1 MSIEALLSSGDG
13 SDRAVDLREGAVDR
27 IRDDELLWVDVSGD
41 DESELRIVRDAL
53 GLEGDVAEALGGD
66 LGEAPDARV
75 LSDGVEL
82 TLLWFDE
89 GDEKP
94 APVRVLAGSGWVITR
109 HPQPLER
116 LDQQREKIT
125 DQREIGLLRPVEF
138 VAAILGWHVDAF
150 VRTAA
155 SFEREVDR
163 LDTQALRTDRDLL
176 DSLVAMRQRIARA
189 RRLAAAHGSVYAE
202 ITGPDFLPG
211 LDDADAALLA
221 QVSERLE
228 RATAGIAN
236 VREMLIGT
244 FDVYMTR
251 VAQRTNDVMR
261 LLTWVSVLLL
271 PAVVIAGVM
280 GMNFKL
286 GFFDN
291 PSYFFVVIGLMV
303 LLAIT
308 TLVVARWRGW
318 L

>member
-1 MSIEALLSSGDG
+1 MSIEALLSSADG
-13 SDRAVDLREGAVDR
+13 SDRAVDLRDGTVDR

-41 DESELRIVRDAL
+41 EEEELQIVSDAL
-53 GLEGDVAEALGGD
+53 GLGGDLAEALGGD
-66 LGEAPDARV
+66 LGETPDARV

-94 APVRVLAGSGWVITR
+94 APMLVLAGSGWVITR
-109 HPQPLER
+109 HPQALER
-116 LDQQREKIT
+116 LDEQREKIS

-138 VAAILGWHVDAF
+138 VAAILNWHLDAF
-150 VRTAA
+150 FRTASA
-155 SFEREVDR
+155 FEREVDR
-163 LDTQALRTDRDLL
+163 LDTDALASDRDLL
-176 DSLVAMRQRIARA
+176 DRLVAIRQRIARA
-189 RRLAAAHGSVYAE
+189 RRVAAAHSGVYAE
-202 ITGPDFLPG
+202 IARPDFLPE
-211 LDDADAALLA
+211 LEDADAALLV
-221 QVSERLE
+221 QLSERLE
-228 RATAGIAN
+228 RATAAIAN

-280 GMNFKL
+280 GMNFKV

-291 PSYFFVVIGLMV
+291 PGYFFVVIGLMV
-303 LLAIT
+303 ALAAG